1 MCVIISDMETTTNT
15 WKNYRETV
23 YGKVDEDW
31 VRKNII
37 RPAVEYD
44 NTVAPWDNW
53 RIVERNGGLQAQI
66 QRVG

>member
-1 MCVIISDMETTTNT
+1 METTTNT